1 MKIERINDKQIR
13 CTLTTADLISRQLK
27 LSELAYGTDKA
38 KSLFREMMEQA
49 HDEVGFEAEDIP
61 LMIEAI
67 PLSSDSIVLIIT
79 KVDDPEELDS
89 KLSKLSPG
97 ISGDDTADDVPSIYE
112 KLDGADPSAP
122 MNLVRIY
129 SFQNL
134 EGVIRAAHMLH
145 LLYTGPNSLYK
156 EPDTND
162 YFLVLTRNDSD
173 AASFCKVCNMLS
185 EYGVQNLSSGAT
197 LAFLEE
203 HCECIISTYAIQKL
217 SKF

>member
-13 CTLTTADLISRQLK
+13 CTLTTADLVSRQLK

-38 KSLFREMMEQA
+38 KSLFREMMEKA

-97 ISGDDTADDVPSIYE
+97 SSMDDTADDSPSLYD

-122 MNLVRIY
+122 VNLVRIY

-134 EGVIRAAHMLH
+134 DAVIRAAHMLRS
-145 LLYTGPNSLYK
+145 LYNGPNSLYK

-162 YFLVLTRNDSD
+162 YFLVLTKNDSD
-173 AASFCKVCNMLS
+173 DAAFYKVCNMLS

-203 HCECIISTYAIQKL
+203 HCKCIVSTYAVQKL
-217 SKF
+217 SEF